1 MEPLEKIALESE
13 TSKPKTSEKEDKAN
27 KLDKPS
33 NSYEGLILI
42 EDKTYNTGTS
52 IKYWM

>member
-13 TSKPKTSEKEDKAN
+13 ANKPKAGEKEYKPDKLN
-27 KLDKPS
+27 KPS
-33 NSYEGLILI
+33 KSYEGLTLI